1 MELDDAMSSIRD
13 CRKEM
18 DPSLRSHGSEIYAR
32 AYLPAIVNLQMLAE
46 LEEIIAYLKTF
57 THKNNGEL
65 TLLSAQT
72 SASSTLTSASRRKTK
87 HQQPELCVFGIIHV
101 VWQAAL
107 KKLQTIWTRRM
118 LGVERNI
125 EVWQSLMLGRSLVFD
140 PKEDV
145 DILLKYARF
154 CLKSGHINLA
164 SSALWRVG
172 AQPFMRSVERDPYA
186 PIPINLGGNA
196 GSSQGFAN
204 GMLSLADSVAQDPR
218 VAFSYL

>member
-1 MELDDAMSSIRD
+1 
-13 CRKEM
+13 
-18 DPSLRSHGSEIYAR
+18 
-32 AYLPAIVNLQMLAE
+32 MLAE

-72 SASSTLTSASRRKTK
+72 SSSSTSTSASRRK
-87 HQQPELCVFGIIHV
+87 QSIISLNFV
-101 VWQAAL
+101 SSALSTSYGYEKQAAL

-125 EVWQSLMLGRSLVFD
+125 EVWLSLMLVRSLVFD

-145 DILLKYARF
+145 YIWLKYALF
-154 CLKSGHINLA
+154 WLKSGHINLA
-164 SSALWRVG
+164 ASALWRVG

-196 GSSQGFAN
+196 GASQGFAN
-204 GMLSLADSVAQDPR
+204 EMLSLADSVAQDPR
-218 VAFSYL
+218 VAFSYLRHLWAENREDVALKPMDFFY